1 MKDLEGGFKALK
13 GIGTLKEEQQSQLT
27 WTFRAPSDW
36 TMNQRASMGS
46 APCTY
51 GEDVQIGHYVCS
63 PTAGVGVV
71 PEQVACLPVD
81 PILLT
86 GLLSL
91 ASVG

>member
-1 MKDLEGGFKALK
+1 
-13 GIGTLKEEQQSQLT
+13 
-27 WTFRAPSDW
+27 
-36 TMNQRASMGS
+36 MNQRARMGS

-51 GEDVQIGHYVCS
+51 GADVQIGLYVCP
-63 PTAGVGVV
+63 PTAGVGIV

-91 ASVG
+91 DSVGSDAPGPAVT